1 MGTLGC
7 VIYAFTAYK
16 NVDNIYTDGIIAP
29 TPNNMLESNVDAIME
44 IAEQYAADHIRL
56 LEDKHC
62 DYTLNVSNDTIT
74 VSHIEAGELA
84 IYGWRVVRITSLY
97 ERDINSLSNQEND
110 IYSGI
115 RNKIYCV

>member
-1 MGTLGC
+1 MEISGC

-62 DYTLNVSNDTIT
+62 DYTLNVSGNTIT

-84 IYGWRVVRITSLY
+84 IYGWRVIRITNLY
-97 ERDINSLSNQEND
+97 EHDINSLTNQEND

-115 RNKIYCV
+115 RDKIYCV